1 MHSQL
6 SLLHCQ
12 LHVPWGQMVHYTIH
26 ITFSVPHVTEVG
38 NDGQIYSSLMPL
50 EVNSISLATG
60 YGTGD
65 WMRISLS
72 ILVKI
77 CVSSLPEG
85 NGLTSLCL
93 FLHLYLL
100 SQLLWVQTHSSSGP
114 CKQPTIWL
122 QTSYGHKAQTLVLS
136 TGRSR
141 WSTSLTMWKVAIKSA
156 RYAIRSCL
164 LLRS

>member
-1 MHSQL
+1 M
-6 SLLHCQ
+6 HCQ
-12 LHVPWGQMVHYTIH
+12 LHAQWGHIVHYTIH
-26 ITFSVPHVTEVG
+26 ITFSVPCINEAG

-60 YGTGD
+60 YEFKHENQSIYLSKDLCEFTPKRQ
-65 WMRISLS
+65 WPNISY
-72 ILVKI
+72 
-77 CVSSLPEG
+77 
-85 NGLTSLCL
+85 L
-93 FLHLYLL
+93 FLHQYLL

-114 CKQPTIWL
+114 CKQLMIRL

-141 WSTSLTMWKVAIKSA
+141 WSTSLTMWKVAIKSV
-156 RYAIRSCL
+156 RCAIRSCL